1 MSVFSIRPLFLRS
14 LTLALAA
21 LTCSAATR
29 VVETVTVAS
38 IHADLLPGL
47 RSIGARFTTETG
59 INVSIQAVPYAAHE
73 LWVRTRLLAGNPPDV
88 LVLESTNLPWRYG
101 NSGQLVDIEAS
112 VDGQPPAHA
121 WLGTIHPELIQQARD
136 PAGKLWC
143 VPFTQFGLG
152 YFYRQDTYQKLGLTP
167 PRTWSDLT
175 RNYERIQSAGGV
187 PQIVAVRSN
196 DFQSAWTAD
205 ILLELFLR
213 PETVAVNLQHA
224 PGWRYD
230 PLQPESTHGELVSLE
245 ERIIAFADGRIDPTR
260 APAFDEV
267 ARLVAE
273 LAHGWRGDFL
283 SLDGDEVPLLFARGE
298 SAHFLNGTWY
308 LRAFTEI
315 HRAMAAVD
323 PASIFPWGVFLFPE
337 LTPDA
342 TALPLLGNVNQNS
355 GLRACF
361 SIPRQPKHPE
371 RERAA
376 LTWVRFVSRPE
387 VARELFANT
396 DVYDLPAVMGA
407 PPKPAVEVLLPKT
420 RYAFLPLAQFR
431 GYDAQSE
438 TEFWTLWQQFLSKR
452 INRVQFLQSLS
463 RSHRGALQRL
473 ARAQGDRLDR
483 AFIAAHLQGRHEL

>member
-1 MSVFSIRPLFLRS
+1 MSVFSIRPPLFPR
-14 LTLALAA
+14 LTLTIAA
-21 LTCSAATR
+21 LMSFAANGR
-29 VVETVTVAS
+29 AETVTVAS

-47 RSIGARFTTETG
+47 RTIGARFKAETG
-59 INVSIQAVPYAAHE
+59 MDVSVQAVPYAAHE
-73 LWVRTRLLAGNPPDV
+73 LWVRTRLLAGNPPEV
-88 LVLESTNLPWRYG
+88 LVLEATNLPWRYG
-101 NSGQLVDIEAS
+101 NSGQLVDIEAA
-112 VDGQPPAHA
+112 VAGDPPAHS
-121 WLGTIHPELIQQARD
+121 WLAKIQPELIQQARD

-167 PRTWSDLT
+167 PLTWLELKS
-175 RNYERIQSAGGV
+175 NYERIQAAGGV

-230 PLQPESTHGELVSLE
+230 PLDPTSTHGELVSLE
-245 ERIIAFADGRIDPTR
+245 ERIIAFADGRIDPER
-260 APAFDEV
+260 APAFAEV

-283 SLDGDEVPLLFARGE
+283 SLDGEEVPLLFARGE

-315 HRAMAAVD
+315 HHAMATVD
-323 PASIFPWGVFLFPE
+323 PATVFPWGVFLFPD
-337 LTPDA
+337 LTPDS
-342 TALPLLGNVNQNS
+342 TPLPLLGNVNQNS

-361 SIPRQPKHPE
+361 SIPRQPSHPE

-376 LTWVRFVSRPE
+376 MAWVRFVSRPE

-396 DVYDLPAVMGA
+396 DVYDLPAVMDA

-452 INRVQFLQSLS
+452 IDRVQFLQALS

-483 AFIAAHLQGRHEL
+483 AFITAHLQGGHEL